1 MKRVLGRGLEAL
13 IPGAGDD
20 KDVTITAGINVI
32 REIPVSRIKPS
43 PFQPRLSF
51 ERSRLEELA
60 QSISARG
67 VIQPIVV
74 RGVGDGFELIVGER
88 RLRAL
93 EILGRATVPAIVYD
107 AASNEEAMELTLIEN
122 IQREDLNPIEEAR
135 AYHRLMTACSLTQN
149 DVAEKVGRDRSSIA
163 NSLRLLTL
171 PEEIQNMLADGK
183 LSAGHARALLAVG
196 DDGGKI
202 ELAGRII
209 REEMSVRDLEKLVY
223 ADKSQK
229 RGKRIR
235 LRSTQVLALEE
246 QLKRRLGTKVFMT
259 QRKKG
264 GRIIIEYYSNDELD
278 RLLEIF
284 GIRGNT

>member
-246 QLKRRLGTKVFMT
+246 QLKRRLGTRVFMT